1 MDFFLVDVKSIT
13 PSVPFEQVDKTQ
25 VEKLADSILECNG
38 LLKPLVLQPTGPES
52 YVVINGNK
60 EYYAALQA
68 RAKDPRKAEMV
79 NAFVIAPKTKGAISK
94 QLEALNPGQTPSP
107 DPDQSEI
114 TAIQATL
121 SSQLTLMR
129 QEMER
134 LTQQVD
140 KMCNKLGTLEN
151 KISEITKKRNN
162 NDEPVP
168 VDYKDMI
175 VPELKVL
182 AKKRNIKGRSY
193 MNKAQLID
201 ALEKSDM
208 A

>member
-162 NDEPVP
+162 EPVP

-201 ALEKSDM
+201 ALKKSDM